1 MLCVLDKF
9 QEATC
14 RSPKYAEY
22 LAVLRRG
29 VQRDTP
35 VVQCCR
41 HARRVASQLHISTCA
56 CAGEVMLTDYSLS
69 TNTDITAEEVEEWM
83 RSGPSSMTKWVSWQ
97 ADWRLFD
104 FDFLLEW
111 GGRYGPALHQGQ
123 WWRWL
128 TWGTDP
134 LLVLPHPVTTAWV
147 DLHEKLL
154 LLSSSS
160 SARSSFH
167 LLLPVPLL
175 SL

>member
-1 MLCVLDKF
+1 
-9 QEATC
+9 
-14 RSPKYAEY
+14 
-22 LAVLRRG
+22 
-29 VQRDTP
+29 
-35 VVQCCR
+35 
-41 HARRVASQLHISTCA
+41 
-56 CAGEVMLTDYSLS
+56 
-69 TNTDITAEEVEEWM
+69 M